1 VTARTAAATATVPGT
16 VLAMVLP
23 PFDPTSG
30 DVDAWGHRWDVR
42 VPAAVERDWVP
53 RPLACH
59 VKSDRCPDG
68 RHLFDAIEASGTE
81 TWDEET
87 ERSSQRF
94 RLVLTC
100 VRCGLVEPI
109 EGTWDSTT
117 SRRTRLDP
125 VPLRAGTLR
134 AQQATTAKGWG
145 RDSDSYLVHDGA
157 GAVDG
162 VIDWARGRRGRAYYV
177 GRLRDW
183 PAGQHIEAPTPAGC
197 LRKLA
202 RPTPTT
208 DGVAA
213 TAGGVS

>member
-1 VTARTAAATATVPGT
+1 
-16 VLAMVLP
+16 LP
-23 PFDPTSG
+23 PFDATSG

-42 VPAAVERDWVP
+42 VPAQVKRDWLA

-68 RHLFDAIEASGTE
+68 RHLFDAIEASGNE
-81 TWDEET
+81 SWDEDT
-87 ERSSQRF
+87 EKASQRF

-109 EGTWDSTT
+109 EGVWDTT
-117 SRRTRLDP
+117 KSRRTHVDP
-125 VPLRAGTLR
+125 VPLRSGSLR
-134 AQQATTAKGWG
+134 AQQVSPE
-145 RDSDSYLVHDGA
+145 RDVRRAYDSWLVHDGA
-157 GAVDG
+157 GAVVG
-162 VIDWARGRRGRAYYV
+162 VIDWGRGRRGRVFYT

-183 PAGQHIEAPTPAGC
+183 PAGRHVEAPTPAGC

-202 RPTPTT
+202 HPTT
-208 DGVAA
+208 TSTTSATAAA